1 MNICIVGGGVSGM
14 MVCTALKSLDFI
26 KKIILISSPK
36 IPTIGVGEST
46 TYGFNYFLKKYA
58 NLNDFV
64 KKSDAAVKYGVV
76 YSNWSKN
83 DFIHSPFKDTVFERY
98 GYTQKQ
104 YFELMANR
112 DLQTPY
118 HDIVL
123 NGFWNMIKNNQVL
136 LDENEYGHTWH
147 FNAAKF
153 ISYLKEECEKSP
165 KVEFANDSVIDC
177 SFKKTYGNSNDIINY
192 VITSSGKNI
201 KADYYVNCSG
211 ENSVNEKVF
220 EEKYLNLSDY
230 LLTDKAV
237 IYPLKYTNKREQFHP
252 YTVAKTMKCGWR
264 WITPTWSRI
273 GTGYV
278 FSSRHLSIDN
288 AIDELKKD
296 IGDDKI
302 NPLVVEFSPKA
313 NKKYFKYNH
322 CTIGM
327 SSGFL
332 EPLDAPGI
340 SATCASI
347 EYLIAGLEKQQ
358 KSNSLSVQYSSD
370 IANYVCQNNLDYLKH
385 IEKCNYELGY
395 EWWLP
400 FILTQYKTCYRDDTQ
415 FWKDQKN
422 VVCPEYERVI
432 DMLNNMDNKKWNLY
446 EWEMLFRTISAKD
459 IRWNSNYNFK
469 QEPFTMDGKTEPSVH
484 HLEYIQ
490 QFHDEE
496 IS

>member
-1 MNICIVGGGVSGM
+1 MNICIIGAGASGM

-83 DFIHSPFKDTVFERY
+83 NFIHGPFKHTVFEKH

-104 YFELMANR
+104 YFFELMMNR
-112 DLQTPY
+112 NLQIPY
-118 HDIVL
+118 HDLAL
-123 NGFWNMIKNNQVL
+123 NGFWNMIQNNKVL

-165 KVEFANDSVIDC
+165 KVEFVNDTVVDC
-177 SFKKTYGNSNDIINY
+177 FFKKTYDNNIVSF
-192 VITSSGKNI
+192 VVTSSGKKI
-201 KADYYVNCSG
+201 ESDYYVNCSG
-211 ENSVNEKVF
+211 ENSVNENVF
-220 EEKYLNLSDY
+220 QEKYLNLSDY

-237 IYPLKYTNKREQFHP
+237 IYPLKYKNKRKEFHP
-252 YTVAKTMKCGWR
+252 YTAAKTMKCGWR

-278 FSSRHLSIDN
+278 FSSRHLSIDS
-288 AIDELKKD
+288 AIGEFKKD

-302 NPLVVEFSPKA
+302 NPIVVEFSPKA

-332 EPLDAPGI
+332 EPLDAPGL
-340 SATCASI
+340 SATCSSI
-347 EYLIAGLEKQQ
+347 EYLIEALEKKQ
-358 KSNSLSVQYSSD
+358 KLNSFGVQYSCDISD
-370 IANYVCQNNLDYLKH
+370 YVHQNNLDYLRH
-385 IEKCNYELGY
+385 IEKCNRELGY
-395 EWWLP
+395 QWWLP
-400 FILTQYKTCYRDDTQ
+400 FILTQYKTCYRNDTK

-422 VVCPEYERVI
+422 VVCPEYERI
-432 DMLNNMDNKKWNLY
+432 MNMLNSMDDKKWNYY

-459 IRWNSNYNFK
+459 IPLNFNYLLK
-469 QEPFTMDGKTEPSVH
+469 QEPFAIDGKTEPSMH

-490 QFHDEE
+490 QFHDGK
-496 IS
+496 IL